1 MATDR
6 HSKNA
11 GIEAAL
17 RRDLLP
23 IRGHRVVAMTAPAA
37 AAYALDA
44 GGSRTVVRTRWPDG
58 RVRTWEEP
66 SCAIATVG
74 EVRAVRHLRQI
85 LDEVHAEL
93 AGVTPLQGC
102 IASSSYPVAGE
113 APPPEVLVRTII
125 GSGCT
130 GRVLLVNDVVPLL
143 WSDHLRGCGVI
154 VNSGTGSAV
163 VGRGRDGSLVKL
175 GGHEHILSDQGS
187 AYSLAREG
195 LRAATRAADGLGPAT
210 ILLARAEAFY
220 GRSMPALGR
229 WLAELDRARS
239 EVARF
244 AAEVLAAHEEGDE
257 QATAIATVEADAL
270 TRTAVLAIARLGL
283 GDTPVVGLSGGVMRG
298 SPSFRA
304 LVVEG
309 LTRKG
314 LHPQVRV
321 LDSTDATVAFVDR
334 VEEHGTEAL
343 TAVGGLDLTIA

>member
-1 MATDR
+1 M
-6 HSKNA
+6 
-11 GIEAAL
+11 
-17 RRDLLP
+17 
-23 IRGHRVVAMTAPAA
+23 RGHRVVAVTAPAA

-44 GGSRTVVRTRWPDG
+44 GGSRTVVRTRGPDG
-58 RVRTWEEP
+58 QVRTWEEP

-74 EVRAVRHLRQI
+74 DVQAVRHLRQI
-85 LDEVHAEL
+85 LDEVQAEL
-93 AGVTPLQGC
+93 AGATPLQGC

-143 WSDHLRGCGVI
+143 WSDHLRGRGVI

-163 VGRGRDGSLVKL
+163 VGRGQDGSLVKL

-195 LRAATRAADGLGPAT
+195 LRAATRTADGLGPT
-210 ILLARAEAFY
+210 TTLLARAEAFY

-229 WLAELDRARS
+229 WLAELGRARS

-257 QATAIATVEADAL
+257 LATGIVTAEAEAL
-270 TRTAVLAIARLGL
+270 SRTAVVAIGRLDL
-283 GDTPVVGLSGGVMRG
+283 GDKPVVGMSGGVMRG
-298 SPSFRA
+298 SASFRA
-304 LVVEG
+304 LVLEG
-309 LTRKG
+309 LTRRG
-314 LHPQVRV
+314 LCPEVQV

-334 VEEHGTEAL
+334 VDEHGPEAL
-343 TAVGGLDLTIA
+343 TAVGGLDLAIA